1 MKHKEQFLSF
11 VLIQLRMGKND
22 VKHGCFVIQ
31 KYIVFL
37 NATHNGIDISL
48 HVYCS

>member
-1 MKHKEQFLSF
+1 MEQNEQFLSF

-31 KYIVFL
+31 KYIVIL
-37 NATHNGIDISL
+37 NATHIWIDISI